1 MRRLVTLLA
10 AVCLL
15 ALPSAALAQNAGDE
29 QYNDPFGGSQGDN
42 DNSGGSDG
50 TDNGGTQ
57 GPVPTTPAQT
67 DGTLGESQPE
77 ITEGTSGATLPRT
90 GLPLVLVAAT
100 GGLLLAGGTTLRRR
114 AS

>member
-29 QYNDPFGGSQGDN
+29 QYNDPFGGSQN
-42 DNSGGSDG
+42 DNGGSGGNGG

-57 GPVPTTPAQT
+57 DPEPAPAAPAQT
-67 DGTLGESQPE
+67 DGTPAEATQETAAP
-77 ITEGTSGATLPRT
+77 TLPRT
-90 GLPLVLVAAT
+90 GLPVVLVAA
-100 GGLLLAGGTTLRRR
+100 GGALLLAGGTTLRRR

>member
-29 QYNDPFGGSQGDN
+29 QYNDPFGESQGEN
-42 DNSGGSDG
+42 DSSGGSDG

-57 GPVPTTPAQT
+57 EPAPAAPAQT
-67 DGTLGESQPE
+67 GGPAAETTQDTAAP
-77 ITEGTSGATLPRT
+77 TLPRT
-90 GLPLVLVAAT
+90 GLPLVLVAAS
-100 GGLLLAGGTTLRRR
+100 GALLFAGGTTLRRR
-114 AS
+114 TS